1 MNRIPDQPI
10 KGRGAVSNTEGRF
23 ESLRVERMHDGWD
36 LLEELPSAPQTTVT
50 AETAKSIISRNDS
63 PDIPYDQSINP
74 YRGCE
79 HGCVYCFAR
88 PTHSY
93 LNLSPGLDFET
104 KLFYKDNAAVLLEKE
119 LRKPG
124 YQCSAINLGSSTDPY
139 QPIEKKLMVTRSLLE
154 VLARFQHPTTVLT
167 KSALVERD
175 IDLLAEMASK
185 QLVSVAIS
193 ITTMRDE
200 LKRTLEP
207 RAASVAARFKAV
219 RRLRDVGIPVFV
231 LFAPVIPYVNDSE
244 LEQVIEAAAEAG
256 AQGANYVFLRLPHEL
271 KEIFRE
277 WLQVHVPQR
286 AEHVMSIVQQ
296 SRGGKDYD
304 AAWGQRM
311 RGQGVFADLIKQ
323 RFLLACRRHQL
334 HNRAVWRLDTTKF
347 SVPPTSGDQMGLD
360 F

>member
-1 MNRIPDQPI
+1 MKRIPDQPI
-10 KGRGAVSNTEGRF
+10 KGRGAVSNSEGRF

-36 LLEELPSAPQTTVT
+36 MLEELSSAPETTVT
-50 AETAKSIISRNDS
+50 RESAKSIISRNDS

-79 HGCVYCFAR
+79 HGCIYCFAR

-104 KLFYKDNAAVLLEKE
+104 KLFYKDNAAELLDRE
-119 LRKPG
+119 LRRPG
-124 YQCSAINLGSSTDPY
+124 YVCSSINLGSATDPY
-139 QPIEKKLMVTRSLLE
+139 QPIERKLMVTRSLLE
-154 VLARFQHPTTVLT
+154 VLARFQHPATVLT
-167 KSALVERD
+167 KSAMVVRD
-175 IDLLAEMASK
+175 IDLLAEMAQK

-193 ITTMRDE
+193 ITTLRDD

-219 RRLRDVGIPVFV
+219 RQLSDAGVPVFV
-231 LFAPVIPYVNDSE
+231 LFSPVIPFVNDSE
-244 LEQVIEAAAEAG
+244 LEEVIKQAAEAG

-277 WLQVHVPQR
+277 WLQAHVPQR
-286 AEHVMSIVQQ
+286 AEHVMSLVQQ

-304 AAWGQRM
+304 ATFGQRM

-334 HNRAVWRLDTTKF
+334 QNRAVWRLDTTKF
-347 SVPPTSGDQMGLD
+347 SVPTRSGDQMGLD

>member
-1 MNRIPDQPI
+1 MKRNPDQPI
-10 KGRGAVSNTEGRF
+10 KGRGAVSNSEGRF
-23 ESLRVERMHDGWD
+23 ESLRVENVHDGWD
-36 LLEELPSAPQTTVT
+36 LLEELPSAPQTTVSR
-50 AETAKSIISRNDS
+50 ETAKSIISRNES

-79 HGCVYCFAR
+79 HGCIYCFAR

-104 KLFYKDNAAVLLEKE
+104 KLFYKHNAAELLEKE
-119 LRKPG
+119 LSKPG
-124 YQCSAINLGSSTDPY
+124 YVCSSINLGSATDPY

-154 VLARFQHPTTVLT
+154 VLARFQHPATVLT
-167 KSALVERD
+167 KSAMVERD
-175 IDLLAEMASK
+175 IDLLAEMAQK

-193 ITTMRDE
+193 ITSLRDD

-219 RRLRDVGIPVFV
+219 RRLRDAGIPVFV
-231 LFAPVIPYVNDSE
+231 LFAPVIPFVNDSE
-244 LEQVIEAAAEAG
+244 LEEVIKQAAEAG

-277 WLQVHVPQR
+277 WLQAHVPQK
-286 AEHVMSIVQQ
+286 AEHVMSLVQQ

-304 AAWGQRM
+304 SEWGQRM

-323 RFLLACRRHQL
+323 RFLLTCRRHQL
-334 HNRAVWRLDTTKF
+334 QNRAVWRLDTTQFK
-347 SVPPTSGDQMGLD
+347 VPPRSGDQMGLG

>member
-1 MNRIPDQPI
+1 MKRIPDQPI
-10 KGRGAVSNTEGRF
+10 KGRGAVSNSEGRF

-36 LLEELPSAPQTTVT
+36 MLEELPPAPQTTVT
-50 AETAKSIISRNDS
+50 RETAKSIISRNDS

-79 HGCVYCFAR
+79 HGCIYCFAR

-104 KLFYKDNAAVLLEKE
+104 KLFYKDNAAELLEKE

-124 YQCSAINLGSSTDPY
+124 YQCSVINLGSSTDPY
-139 QPIEKKLMVTRSLLE
+139 QPIEKKLMVSRSILE
-154 VLARFQHPTTVLT
+154 VLARFRHPATVLT
-167 KSALVERD
+167 KSVLVERD
-175 IDLLAEMASK
+175 IDLLADMARS

-193 ITTMRDE
+193 ITTMRDD

-207 RAASVAARFKAV
+207 RAASVAARFKTV
-219 RRLRDVGIPVFV
+219 RRLSDAGIPVFV

-244 LEQVIEAAAEAG
+244 LEQVVEAAAEAG
-256 AQGANYVFLRLPHEL
+256 AKGANYVFLRLPHEL

-286 AEHVMSIVQQ
+286 SEHVMSLVQQ

-304 AAWGQRM
+304 SEFGQRM

-323 RFLLACRRHQL
+323 RFLLACRRYQL
-334 HNRAVWRLDTTKF
+334 QNRAVWRLDSTKF
-347 SVPPTSGDQMGLD
+347 AVPAQSGDQMGLD

>member
-1 MNRIPDQPI
+1 M
-10 KGRGAVSNTEGRF
+10 KGRGAVSNSEGRF
-23 ESLRVERMHDGWD
+23 ESLRVENVHDGWD
-36 LLEELPSAPQTTVT
+36 LLEELPSAPQTTVSR
-50 AETAKSIISRNDS
+50 ETAKSIISRNES

-79 HGCVYCFAR
+79 HGCIYCFAR

-104 KLFYKDNAAVLLEKE
+104 KLFYKHNAAELLEKE
-119 LRKPG
+119 LSKPG
-124 YQCSAINLGSSTDPY
+124 YVCSSINLGSATDPY

-154 VLARFQHPTTVLT
+154 VLARFQHPATVLT
-167 KSALVERD
+167 KSAMVERD
-175 IDLLAEMASK
+175 IDLLAEMAQK

-193 ITTMRDE
+193 ITSLRDD

-219 RRLRDVGIPVFV
+219 RRLRDAGIPVFV
-231 LFAPVIPYVNDSE
+231 LFAPVIPFVNDSE
-244 LEQVIEAAAEAG
+244 LEEVIKQAAEAG

-277 WLQVHVPQR
+277 WLQAHVPQK
-286 AEHVMSIVQQ
+286 AEHVMSLVQQ

-304 AAWGQRM
+304 SEWGQRM

-323 RFLLACRRHQL
+323 RFLLTCRRHQL
-334 HNRAVWRLDTTKF
+334 QNRAVWRLDTTQFK
-347 SVPPTSGDQMGLD
+347 VPPRSGDQMGLG

>member
-1 MNRIPDQPI
+1 MKRIPDQPI
-10 KGRGAVSNTEGRF
+10 KGRGAVSNSEGRF
-23 ESLRVERMHDGWD
+23 ESLRVESVHDGWD
-36 LLEELPSAPQTTVT
+36 LLEEFPSAPQTTVSR
-50 AETAKSIISRNDS
+50 ENAKTIISRNDS

-79 HGCVYCFAR
+79 HGCIYCFAR

-104 KLFYKDNAAVLLEKE
+104 KLFYKDNAAELLERE

-124 YQCSAINLGSSTDPY
+124 YVCSSINLGSATDPY
-139 QPIEKKLMVTRSLLE
+139 QPIEKKLMVSRSILE
-154 VLARFQHPTTVLT
+154 VLARFQHPATVLT
-167 KSALVERD
+167 KSALVVRD
-175 IDLLAEMASK
+175 IDLLAEMAQK

-193 ITTMRDE
+193 ITTLRDD

-207 RAASVAARFKAV
+207 RAASVAARFRAV
-219 RRLRDVGIPVFV
+219 RQLRDAGVPVFV
-231 LFAPVIPYVNDSE
+231 LFSPVIPFVNDSE
-244 LEQVIEAAAEAG
+244 LEQVIEQAAEAG

-277 WLQVHVPQR
+277 WLQAHVPQR
-286 AEHVMSIVQQ
+286 AEHVMSLVQQ
-296 SRGGKDYD
+296 SRGGRDYD
-304 AAWGQRM
+304 SAFGQRM

-323 RFLLACRRHQL
+323 RFLLACRRHKLQ
-334 HNRAVWRLDTTKF
+334 NRAVWRLDTTKF
-347 SVPPTSGDQMGLD
+347 SVPARSGDQMGLD

>member
-1 MNRIPDQPI
+1 MNRIPNQPI
-10 KGRGAVSNTEGRF
+10 KGRGAVSNSEGRF
-23 ESLRVERMHDGWD
+23 ESLRVESAHDGWD
-36 LLEELPSAPQTTVT
+36 LLEELPSAPQTTVSR
-50 AETAKSIISRNDS
+50 ETAKSIISRNDS

-104 KLFYKDNAAVLLEKE
+104 KLFYKDNAAALLEKE
-119 LRKPG
+119 LSKPG
-124 YQCSAINLGSSTDPY
+124 YQCSSINLGSATDPY

-154 VLARFQHPTTVLT
+154 VLARFQHPATVLT
-167 KSALVERD
+167 KGTLVERD
-175 IDLLAEMASK
+175 IDLLAGMAQK

-193 ITTMRDE
+193 ITSLRDD

-207 RAASVAARFKAV
+207 RAASVAARFRTV
-219 RRLRDVGIPVFV
+219 RRLSDAGIPVFV
-231 LFAPVIPYVNDSE
+231 LFAPVIPFVNDSE
-244 LEQVIEAAAEAG
+244 LEEVIKQAAEAG
-256 AQGANYVFLRLPHEL
+256 AKGANYVFLRLPHEL

-277 WLQVHVPQR
+277 WLQAHVPQK
-286 AEHVMSIVQQ
+286 AEHVMSLVQQ

-304 AAWGQRM
+304 SEWGQRM
-311 RGQGVFADLIKQ
+311 RGQGVLADLIKQ

-334 HNRAVWRLDTTKF
+334 QNRAVWRLDTTQFK
-347 SVPPTSGDQMGLD
+347 VPPRSGDQMGLG

>member
-1 MNRIPDQPI
+1 MKRIPDQPI
-10 KGRGAVSNTEGRF
+10 KGRGAVSNIEGRF
-23 ESLRVERMHDGWD
+23 ESLRVEATHDGWD
-36 LLEELPSAPQTTVT
+36 MLEELPSAPQTTVT
-50 AETAKSIISRNDS
+50 RESAKSIISRNDS

-79 HGCVYCFAR
+79 HGCIYCFAR

-104 KLFYKDNAAVLLEKE
+104 KLFYKDNAAELLEKE

-124 YQCSAINLGSSTDPY
+124 YRCSVINLGSSTDPY
-139 QPIEKKLMVTRSLLE
+139 QPIERKLNVSRSLLE
-154 VLARFQHPTTVLT
+154 VLSRFRHPTTVLT
-167 KSALVERD
+167 KSVLIERD
-175 IDLLAEMASK
+175 IDLLAEMARDN
-185 QLVSVAIS
+185 LVSVAMS

-207 RAASVAARFKAV
+207 RAASVDARFRTV
-219 RRLRDVGIPVFV
+219 RRLSDAGIPVFV
-231 LFAPVIPYVNDSE
+231 LFAPVIPYVNDAE
-244 LEQVIEAAAEAG
+244 LEQVVETAAAAG
-256 AQGANYVFLRLPHEL
+256 AKGANYVFLRLPHEL

-277 WLQVHVPQR
+277 WLQAHVPQR
-286 AEHVMSIVQQ
+286 AEHVMSLVQQ

-304 AAWGQRM
+304 SEFGQRM
-311 RGQGVFADLIKQ
+311 RGQGVFADLIRQ

-334 HNRAVWRLDTTKF
+334 QNRAVWRLDSTKF
-347 SVPPTSGDQMGLD
+347 TVPARSGDQMGLD